1 MKHLQETKQES
12 LTKEAFLHTTDE
24 KIVVTQGDI
33 FLLGNHILLCGD
45 SRDVASVESILKGK
59 EIWLLI
65 TDPPYGI
72 DYVASKEGFN
82 ESTKVHEDIANDG
95 FQSDEHYEEFTKNWL
110 LPIIPFLKEKNAS
123 YIFNADKMIFALR
136 NGMLQAWWKFSQ
148 LIIWVKDSAI
158 IWRLDYLP
166 QHELIA
172 YGWYGKHAFYGAK
185 SKSVLTFAKIRKNTI
200 HPTMKPIPLL
210 RELILNSSK
219 LWDTVYDPFGG
230 SGSTLIASEQTGRI
244 CIMVEQ
250 SPIYVSR
257 IIDRWEKLTGKKSKK
272 LTSNIKE
279 TSETHL

>member
-1 MKHLQETKQES
+1 MKNSQETKQES
-12 LTKEAFLHTTDE
+12 STKTTLQQTIDE
-24 KIVVTQGDI
+24 RIVVTQGDI
-33 FLLGNHILLCGD
+33 FLLGNHVLLCGD
-45 SRDVASVESILKGK
+45 SRDTFSVESLLKDK
-59 EIWLLI
+59 EIWLLL

-72 DYVASKEGFN
+72 DYVASKEWFN

-95 FQSDEHYEEFTKNWL
+95 FQSDEHYREFTKAWL

-136 NGMLQAWWKFSQ
+136 DWMIEAGWKFSQ
-148 LIIWVKDSAI
+148 LIVWIKDSAI

-172 YGWYGKHAFYGAK
+172 YGWYGKHAYYWGK
-185 SKSVLTFAKIRKNTI
+185 SKSVLAFAKIRKNTI

-219 LWDTVYDPFGG
+219 VWDTVYDPFGG
-230 SGSTLIASEQTGRI
+230 SGSTLIASEQTGRN

-257 IIDRWEKLTGKKSKK
+257 IIERWEKFTGKKAQRFHS
-272 LTSNIKE
+272 
-279 TSETHL
+279 